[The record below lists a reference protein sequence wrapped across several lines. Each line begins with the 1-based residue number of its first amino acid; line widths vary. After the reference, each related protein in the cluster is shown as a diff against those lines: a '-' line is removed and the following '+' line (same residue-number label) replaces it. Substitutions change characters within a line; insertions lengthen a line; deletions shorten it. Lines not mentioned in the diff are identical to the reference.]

1 MTAMA
6 RALSRAFSESSDG
19 AKDELLR
26 HLVLFFAALFFVW
39 ILTQTYGLDLSLA
52 FF

>member
-19 AKDELLR
+19 AKDELLK
-26 HLVLFFAALFFVW
+26 HLVLFFAAAFFVW
-39 ILTQTYGLDLSLA
+39 ILTLTYGLDLSPGL
-52 FF
+52 F